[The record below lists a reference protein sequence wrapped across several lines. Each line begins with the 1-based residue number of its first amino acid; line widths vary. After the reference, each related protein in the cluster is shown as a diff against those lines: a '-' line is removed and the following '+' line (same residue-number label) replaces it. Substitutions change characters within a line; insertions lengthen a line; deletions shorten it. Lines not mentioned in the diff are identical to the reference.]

1 MRSVTVNTWRT
12 RPGPSLPAPISFPL
26 SAPDKPGC
34 LPLKRQACPQLRASG
49 YPWTPAGHVLLDP
62 AQRSVQTALRGA
74 TAAPTPRA
82 LVFLQGTHGRDR
94 ERVRPA
100 CFSSSAAASGP
111 RSPGRQGRH
120 PIGGKNTRRLKWTA
134 RLVTDGQKGSLCV
147 AGGRGA
153 CSSAMGPTCPSAL
166 LHPGPGPT
174 FSRTTSLLHHP
185 ELHLLRD
192 QTEAKGPAAAGFN
205 AQTRTQG
212 LHRGA
217 GLPSCFTVC
226 SFLAL
231 L

>member
-62 AQRSVQTALRGA
+62 GQRSVQTAPRGAPA
-74 TAAPTPRA
+74 TAASTPRA

-120 PIGGKNTRRLKWTA
+120 PIGRKNTRRLKWTA

-166 LHPGPGPT
+166 LHPGPGHIVAAPPPSST
-174 FSRTTSLLHHP
+174 CSVTKQRQRARQ
-185 ELHLLRD
+185 LRVS
-192 QTEAKGPAAAGFN
+192 TLKHALTGSTGAPAYQAVSPYV
-205 AQTRTQG
+205 
-212 LHRGA
+212 
-217 GLPSCFTVC
+217 PS
-226 SFLAL
+226 
-231 L
+231 